1 MDSHSSEALPAVL
14 GDLIAA
20 GLVTHEVI
28 GDPARLA
35 GETATLGTICGLVG
49 GTVYRL
55 GAFHYAFRVGAED
68 LGGRMAGLAPG
79 ARTAALE
86 AALRDALGE
95 DAVWLNPPGPLAE
108 GEAALDQPLMLLR
121 AQEAAVSGA
130 LASASPGLRAVIDA
144 RYASDTARLT
154 AGAAP
159 GSEIAARL
167 EAIEARQA
175 EILRL
180 LQARDTEG
188 AAFEERLGLTIAEFL
203 ARLEAVLPAGEGG
216 R

>member
-1 MDSHSSEALPAVL
+1 MDTLSPEALPAVL
-14 GDLIAA
+14 SDLIAA
-20 GLVTHEVI
+20 GLVTHELI

-49 GTVYRL
+49 GTIYRL

-68 LGGRMAGLAPG
+68 LDGQMAGLAPG

-86 AALRDALGE
+86 AALQAALGA
-95 DAVWLNPPGPLAE
+95 DAVWLNPTAALAG

-144 RYASDTARLT
+144 RYATDTARLT

-167 EAIEARQA
+167 DAIEARQA
-175 EILRL
+175 DILGRL
-180 LQARDTEG
+180 EAREAEG

-203 ARLEAVLPAGEGG
+203 ARLEAQA